1 MVSSISLSWSNLSIP
16 FIQQR
21 VKVEQLSNPD
31 LILKCQEGNQPD
43 RVAFSE
49 LLRRHQGYVDKILYN
64 LAPDWQDRGDISQEV
79 WIRVYKKINSLQ
91 DPAKFKGWLSRI
103 ATNLFYD
110 QLRKRK
116 RFATPLS
123 LDASIMT
130 EDNELK
136 WEIASDLPLP
146 DENLTTVEFYDQLKQ
161 AIKDLPDTFRTTI
174 VLREIQGLSYE
185 EIAEIT
191 QVSLGTVKSRIARA
205 RNKLQL
211 LLQPYLDNHHN

>member
-1 MVSSISLSWSNLSIP
+1 MVSSISLSWSNLPIP

-31 LILKCQEGNQPD
+31 LILRCQEGSQAD
-43 RVAFSE
+43 KVAFTE

-64 LAPDWQDRGDISQEV
+64 LAPDWQDRGDMAQEV
-79 WIRVYKKINSLQ
+79 WIRVYKKIKSLQ

-110 QLRKRK
+110 QLRKKK

-146 DENLTTVEFYDQLKQ
+146 DENLTTVEFYDHLKQ
-161 AIKDLPDTFRTTI
+161 AIADLPDTFRTTVI
-174 VLREIQGLSYE
+174 LREIQGLSYE

-205 RNKLQL
+205 RNRLQL
-211 LLQPYLDNHHN
+211 LLQPYLDHRHN